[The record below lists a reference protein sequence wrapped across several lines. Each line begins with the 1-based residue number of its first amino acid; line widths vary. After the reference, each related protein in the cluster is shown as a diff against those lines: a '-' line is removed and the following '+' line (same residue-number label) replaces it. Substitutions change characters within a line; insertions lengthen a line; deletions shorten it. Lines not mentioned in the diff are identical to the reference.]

1 MCVCDSN
8 GNFLKLIL
16 LIKLIYIYIY
26 IYIFEL
32 ERQSVRASER
42 NSVIAGSN
50 PTQANFL

>member
-16 LIKLIYIYIY
+16 LIKLIYIY